1 MSIAV
6 VSGGTLRAVDAAA
19 GPSPSLGSSGAVL
32 QVPFLPDVLR
42 DAQKRRTGLLDPEYV
57 YDTQPAVR
65 KVVDYL
71 VKMFQRVPLKAYVR
85 ESATERIPVE
95 DGDLYDVVR
104 SPWANTPMSRFLA
117 ELLRDRLLWDRW
129 AVMPIRDPADGRL
142 RLRRLPP
149 RMWSP
154 EVDGFGD
161 VVILRFGAGLPI
173 ERTKVVMWTG
183 REGGRSPMRAIQD
196 EIMEL
201 VESARYREQV
211 FRRTGRFPAVIE
223 RPRDAPKWSDIAAG
237 NFVSSFADS
246 YGGDGEQAGE
256 IPVLEEGMTLKVGQ
270 AFSPADVQVI
280 EGIQLGLIQTCGS
293 FHLAPELIGARPGNY
308 SNMDAFRQGLY
319 AETLGTY
326 YVSFADEL
334 NEQLVPGIGP
344 DRAYVDFLLE
354 AVLSGSFLEQAAA
367 LSTSTGGPWLLR
379 AEARAKQNLPPVD
392 GLDKPIV
399 PLNVVEGG
407 LPSPRGT
414 APPPGTKAAG
424 SAAAGTAHPPMAV
437 RVRDLLADRL
447 SAFFDEQGA
456 AIMDGLGRAKDIA
469 PAVTWDAD
477 RWNEQL
483 AGVILTATPLI
494 ANAGAQHVLDR
505 FDPEYDWRDDPM
517 APWLRAAAAGT
528 ASRTNTATHA
538 QVMAAAGDPEWRDAI
553 PAVFAARA
561 ARAGG
566 MAQSI
571 TTEALSFGGHEAAKA
586 VGARSKRWRVT
597 SHNPRSSHAAIDGQ
611 TIPIDA
617 MFSIGG
623 RYPGDHILSPDERAG
638 CTCVLE
644 YVGGGS

>member
-1 MSIAV
+1 VSIAV

-42 DAQKRRTGLLDPEYV
+42 DAQRRRTGLLDPEYV

-85 ESATERIPVE
+85 ESATERVPVE
-95 DGDLYDVVR
+95 DGDLYDVTR
-104 SPWANTPMSRFLA
+104 SPMPNTPMSRFLA

-129 AVMPIRDPADGRL
+129 AVMPWRDATDGRL

-149 RMWSP
+149 RMWAP

-173 ERTKVVMWTG
+173 ERSKVVMWTG

-196 EIMEL
+196 EMMEL

-211 FRRTGRFPAVIE
+211 FRSTGRFPAWVE
-223 RPRDAPKWSDIAAG
+223 RPATAPKWSDVAAK
-237 NFVSSFADS
+237 NFTDS
-246 YGGDGEQAGE
+246 LANAYAGDGAQAGE
-256 IPVLEEGMTLKVGQ
+256 IPVFEDGMVMKTGQ
-270 AFSPADVQVI
+270 AFTPADVQVI

-293 FHLAPELIGARPGNY
+293 FHLAPELIGARQGNY

-326 YVSFADEL
+326 YVSFADEF
-334 NEQLVPGIGP
+334 NIQLVPTIGP
-344 DRAYVDFLLE
+344 DPRAYVDFLLE

-399 PLNVVEGG
+399 PLNVIEGG

-414 APPPGTKAAG
+414 APPAGAKAG
-424 SAAAGTAHPPMAV
+424 GVKEPSSAPPMAG

-447 SAFFDEQGA
+447 SAFFEEQGA
-456 AIMDGLGRAKDIA
+456 AIMRDLGSAKDIA
-469 PAVTWDAD
+469 PAITWDAEHWND
-477 RWNEQL
+477 RL
-483 AGVILTATPLI
+483 AGVILTGTPLI
-494 ANAGAQHVLDR
+494 ANAGAVHVLDR

-517 APWLRAAAAGT
+517 EPWLRAAAAGT
-528 ASRTNTATHA
+528 AARTNTATHR
-538 QVMAAAGDPEWRDAI
+538 QVMAAAADPEWRDAI

-571 TTEALSFGGHEAAKA
+571 TTEALSFGGQEAAKA
-586 VGARSKRWRVT
+586 VGARMKRWRVT
-597 SHNPRSSHAAIDGQ
+597 SHNPRTSHAAIDGM
-611 TIPIDA
+611 TVPIDA
-617 MFSIGG
+617 VFPIGG
-623 RYPGDHILSPDERAG
+623 RYPGDHTLSPDERAG

-644 YVGGGS
+644 YVGGVS